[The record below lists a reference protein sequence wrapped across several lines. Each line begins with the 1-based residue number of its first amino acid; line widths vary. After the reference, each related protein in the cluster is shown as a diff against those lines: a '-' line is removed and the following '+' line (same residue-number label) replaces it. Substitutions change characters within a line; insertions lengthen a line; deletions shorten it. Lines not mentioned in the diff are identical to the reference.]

1 MLERR
6 ETSAGR
12 ARAPRSGAN
21 LKSREIFIAY
31 TQNADMKMRRRMNI
45 GAWRT
50 GERQFPT
57 RRRPK
62 ARKSMADILSAADRP
77 KDLEWLH
84 DQIEGFG
91 ATPGW
96 VDRAQPIMGARER
109 SEYLPAHWRY
119 SDVRAAL
126 SEAGHLV
133 DVALSER
140 RTMVLRNPRPGNDW
154 ATSNTLVCAYQMI
167 LPGEFAPSH
176 RHTSHAFRFIIDGEG
191 TYSVVNG
198 TRMPMESGDV
208 VLTPGSY
215 WHGHG
220 HDGDEPAY
228 WLDGLD
234 VPLTYLLEPLSY
246 EKHPQRVEEVTEVV
260 SASPF
265 RFSRSD
271 IERALDGADRDPEG
285 RFGARTVLPTPQMP
299 VMQIQMSRL
308 EGGVATRSWRST
320 ANRIM
325 SVAEG
330 SGTSSIGDKTI
341 EWTRG
346 DTFVVPFW
354 NAMHHR
360 PATDSVFLELSD
372 EPLMRFANYYRHEL
386 L

>member
-1 MLERR
+1 MVE
-6 ETSAGR
+6 SV
-12 ARAPRSGAN
+12 SIQ
-21 LKSREIFIAY
+21 S
-31 TQNADMKMRRRMNI
+31 
-45 GAWRT
+45 
-50 GERQFPT
+50 
-57 RRRPK
+57 
-62 ARKSMADILSAADRP
+62 RP
-77 KDLEWLH
+77 KDLVWLH
-84 DQIEGFG
+84 DQIERLG

-96 VDRAQPIMGARER
+96 IDRTQPIMGARER

-119 SDVRAAL
+119 ADVQAAL

-140 RTMVLRNPRPGNDW
+140 RTLVLRNPRSGNEW

-176 RHTSHAFRFIIDGEG
+176 RHTSHAFRFILDAKG

-198 TRMPMESGDV
+198 VRMPMESGDV

-246 EKHPQRVEEVTEVV
+246 EKHPERVEQVTEVV

-271 IERALDGADRDPEG
+271 IERALEAASPDPDDIYG
-285 RFGARTVLPTPQMP
+285 PRIQLPTPQMP
-299 VMQIQMSRL
+299 VMQIQMYRL
-308 EGGVATRSWRST
+308 EGGSATRPWRST

-330 SGTSSIGDKTI
+330 SGTSMIGDRTI
-341 EWTRG
+341 AWERG
-346 DTFVVPFW
+346 DTFVAPFW
-354 NAMHHR
+354 NAMSHSA
-360 PATDSVFLELSD
+360 ATDAVILELSD
-372 EPLMRFANYYRHEL
+372 EPLMRFANYYRQEVI
-386 L
+386 

>member
-1 MLERR
+1 
-6 ETSAGR
+6 
-12 ARAPRSGAN
+12 
-21 LKSREIFIAY
+21 
-31 TQNADMKMRRRMNI
+31 MKM
-45 GAWRT
+45 AD
-50 GERQFPT
+50 
-57 RRRPK
+57 
-62 ARKSMADILSAADRP
+62 SADIDDRP
-77 KDLEWLH
+77 RDMAWLH
-84 DQIEGFG
+84 DQIELLG

-96 VDRAQPIMGARER
+96 IDRTQPIMGARQC

-119 SDVRAAL
+119 ANVTAAL

-140 RTMVLRNPRPGNDW
+140 RTLVLRNPRSGNDW

-176 RHTSHAFRFIIDGEG
+176 RHTSHAFRFIIDGKG

-198 TRMPMESGDV
+198 VRMPMESGDV
-208 VLTPGSY
+208 VLTPGGY

-246 EKHPQRVEEVTEVV
+246 EKHPEKVEEVMEIV
-260 SASPF
+260 SVSPF
-265 RFSRSD
+265 RFARDD
-271 IERALDGADRDPEG
+271 IQRGLDAAQPDPEG
-285 RFGARTVLPTPQMP
+285 LYGSRIALPTPEMP
-299 VMQIQMSRL
+299 VMQIQMQRL
-308 EGGVATRSWRST
+308 DSGASTRAWRST

-330 SGTSSIGDKTI
+330 SGTSVIGDKTVAW
-341 EWTRG
+341 ERG

-354 NAMHHR
+354 NVMSHR
-360 PATDSVFLELSD
+360 ASTDATLLELSD
-372 EPLMRFANYYRHEL
+372 EPLMRFANYYRQEL
-386 L
+386 V